1 MLKVKRPT
9 QLPNTKDNIEEWQNE
24 IKNSIKSLYIKNQKD
39 TKVIN
44 QYSDAF
50 QKIKNEYA
58 ILYKENLELKK
69 TIQEMKQ
76 INPPNYYRQPKK
88 RPLSRFD
95 YENEDDENVQYIVRK
110 KRKVPKTKI
119 IYEEDLTDDENE
131 QIDGGEKKEEPQ
143 IEETIEKKTVKKPN
157 KKGISKIIKM

>member
-69 TIQEMKQ
+69 SIQEMKQ
-76 INPPNYYRQPKK
+76 INPPNYYCQPKK

-131 QIDGGEKKEEPQ
+131 QIDAGEKKEEPQ
-143 IEETIEKKTVKKPN
+143 IEETIENKTVKKPN